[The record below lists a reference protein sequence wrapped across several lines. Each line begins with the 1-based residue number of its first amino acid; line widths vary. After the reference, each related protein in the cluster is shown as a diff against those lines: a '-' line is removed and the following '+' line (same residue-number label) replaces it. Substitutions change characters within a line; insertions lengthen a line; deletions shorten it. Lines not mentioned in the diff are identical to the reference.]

1 MDFHIEAPNLFWR
14 YRQGDAFRRY
24 VRKRTGLVVPAV
36 AVFVV
41 ISIATTTG
49 SVVYFGGTNG
59 LIVLLG
65 LILAPFFMLGS
76 LSVQLF
82 VFFSWLE
89 RRALD
94 GITGRH
100 RARTRRELLA
110 SVPWV
115 FAAVFLALPFAGFA
129 LLQPKLATLLLLT
142 GVLTPVAYSYLDR

>member
-1 MDFHIEAPNLFWR
+1 MDFHVEAPNLYSR
-14 YRQGDAFRRY
+14 YRQGDAFRRH
-24 VRKRTGLVVPAV
+24 VRKRVSLVLPAV

-89 RRALD
+89 RRALER
-94 GITGRH
+94 ITGR
-100 RARTRRELLA
+100 RRPRTRRELLA
-110 SVPWV
+110 SIPWV
-115 FAAVFLALPFAGFA
+115 LGAVFLVLPFVGFA
-129 LLQPKLATLLLLT
+129 LLQPKLAALLLLA
-142 GVLTPVAYSYLDR
+142 GILTPVAY

>member
-1 MDFHIEAPNLFWR
+1 MDFHVEAPNLYSR

-24 VRKRTGLVVPAV
+24 VRKRTGLVLPAV
-36 AVFVV
+36 AVFVA

-82 VFFSWLE
+82 VFFSWLGQ
-89 RRALD
+89 RALA
-94 GITGRH
+94 GVTRRH
-100 RARTRRELLA
+100 RPRTRGE
-110 SVPWV
+110 
-115 FAAVFLALPFAGFA
+115 
-129 LLQPKLATLLLLT
+129 
-142 GVLTPVAYSYLDR
+142 